1 MFITHSPTAPPHTQL
16 VHYPLTHFPPPLIPT
31 CSTPIPCSLPTHP
44 LPPPHTYLFNPHTFF
59 ITHSP
64 TAPLIPTL
72 VQPLY
77 LVHPLTHSP
86 PPLSAGPQGDLPPAK
101 RPRLELPSNTNI
113 RVQPL
118 TSPSVTIASL
128 LHKPSIANHTG
139 SNIPTTNFN
148 PTNTP
153 QSINSTVAQAL
164 SALTHVLSANSSS
177 INATLSQAVSTQP
190 TIVSVIPSL
199 MQSPATSPTS
209 SNPKSF
215 LLQLVQLYKHYQNT
229 GDSDGMER
237 IKKQLNVLVT
247 ATQGR
252 NQPSNPLLGAL
263 SMLSGPSTTV
273 QQQVSSG
280 ANLLINRTQTTSTVL
295 AGTTVSRPNMH
306 VPPSLL
312 SSTQLRT
319 IPSNS
324 RPQAAVT
331 TGMTATRAT
340 NPSPQATTST
350 ALAEQSECMCV
361 CSSLVPLMRLVYH
374 SSLPEQKEILYTYMP

>member
-1 MFITHSPTAPPHTQL
+1 MNGLTHKTSGSSLDKIKVPPYL
-16 VHYPLTHFPPPLIPT
+16 VHYPLTHCPPLIPT
-31 CSTPIPCSLPTHP
+31 CSTPIPFSLPTHP
-44 LPPPHTYLFNPHTFF
+44 LPPSYLLLFNPYTLF
-59 ITHSP
+59 THSP
-64 TAPLIPTL
+64 T
-72 VQPLY
+72 
-77 LVHPLTHSP
+77 HP

-280 ANLLINRTQTTSTVL
+280 ANSLINRTQTTSTVL

-374 SSLPEQKEILYTYMP
+374 SSLPEQKEILYTYIQ